1 MGTQKVVIPKGL
13 VNANE
18 TTIIEIPG
26 NLQNVPTVVARPKPS
41 GAMIS
46 GKRSSPVRRAAS
58 PYQGFRP
65 GAASSRGNSPA
76 RTPPSVQKY
85 ASSSMGTPE
94 SYYSRS
100 VSSGSPRG
108 TTTQISEEVSYYST
122 TPEDACPCSGSSSG
136 GYQRFDSSDSGAYK
150 RFDSDSGGAQITP
163 NDVMN
168 SLSQLES
175 AELNRIMENL
185 EKFQKARRALVQEAS
200 NLPTAGDLSTMLLN
214 P

>member
-13 VNANE
+13 VKPNE

-26 NLQNVPTVVARPKPS
+26 ALQNVPTVVARPKP
-41 GAMIS
+41 GTR
-46 GKRSSPVRRAAS
+46 GSPARRAPS

-100 VSSGSPRG
+100 VSSGGQNR
-108 TTTQISEEVSYYST
+108 ISEEVSYYST
-122 TPEDACPCSGSSSG
+122 TPEDPCPCSGESSSG

-150 RFDSDSGGAQITP
+150 RFDSDSGGGQITP

-175 AELNRIMENL
+175 AELNRIMDNL

-200 NLPTAGDLSTMLLN
+200 NLPTAGDLSSMLLN